1 MKKLRKRSQLFC
13 IFSTVLMVLVSV
25 PFQPV
30 LAALINTETVL
41 NDTQAQQARDYLK
54 QILAREDVR
63 SVLIRQGI
71 NPQEAQARVESM
83 TDSEAIQ
90 LAEQIED
97 LPAGGSGIGFVI
109 GVLLVILLVVV
120 IIKLI

>member
-1 MKKLRKRSQLFC
+1 MKQFRKQSHIFC
-13 IFSTVLMVLVSV
+13 IFSTVLIVLISV

-41 NDTQAQQARDYLK
+41 DDTQAQEARDYLK

-63 SVLIRQGI
+63 SVFIAQGI
-71 NPQEAQARVESM
+71 NPQEAQARVDSM
-83 TDSEAIQ
+83 TNAEVIR
-90 LAEQIED
+90 LAGQIED
-97 LPAGGSGIGFVI
+97 LPAGGNGIGFVI
-109 GVLLVILLVVV
+109 GVLLIVLLVVV